1 MNYFLDTCV
10 AIGYIICTD
19 PWNDKSYKL
28 FNKNYTFHY
37 SYCVNKEL
45 NKKINLILKEQKNFF
60 YALRGELK
68 KIKKK
73 QITLSQL
80 KIKSQIIPLK
90 NDFDENKKE
99 KIVELLWRMCKSK
112 YSYEN
117 LKNDTCKIEDL
128 LKILGVFQ
136 RGFERKILHRKNDFE
151 SQVILHP
158 KRKNEYPKLYQ
169 KLKEVNIHYPD
180 THIILDAHDLSLD
193 KKINIEFISAD
204 KKMINAAN
212 NLINLLNIDKF
223 HYLKEF

>member
-80 KIKSQIIPLK
+80 KIKSQIIP
-90 NDFDENKKE
+90 
-99 KIVELLWRMCKSK
+99 
-112 YSYEN
+112 